1 LAGKNL
7 KGKIRM
13 KNVLRFLA
21 VATLMVFVAY
31 PVDDV
36 VSAVHGTVTKVDSAA
51 KTIVVKTK
59 AGTEQ
64 TVHYTEKTAVWGADK
79 AAEGAK
85 DTYKGVAAGS
95 EVVVQYTE
103 KAGEKSA
110 TEVDKVG
117 KDGMK
122 YVDGTVEKM
131 AADGKTVTVK
141 AADGT
146 EHTFA
151 VAGKGI
157 ATGATK
163 GGKAT
168 VYYTEQG
175 GKQVAHF
182 FEKL

>member
-1 LAGKNL
+1 MKNL
-7 KGKIRM
+7 
-13 KNVLRFLA
+13 LRFLA
-21 VATLMVFVAY
+21 VATLIVSAAY
-31 PVDDV
+31 AADDV
-36 VSAVHGTVTKVDSAA
+36 VSALHGTVTKVDSAS
-51 KTIVVKTK
+51 KTIVVKAK
-59 AGTEQ
+59 DGTEQ

-79 AAEGAK
+79 TAEGAK

-122 YVDGTVEKM
+122 YVDGTVEKV

-151 VAGKGI
+151 VAGKAV
-157 ATGATK
+157 ATSATK

-168 VYYTEQG
+168 VYYTDEG
-175 GKQVAHF
+175 GKMVAHF

>member
-1 LAGKNL
+1 
-7 KGKIRM
+7 M
-13 KNVLRFLA
+13 KNVLRFLT
-21 VATLMVFVAY
+21 VATLIGFAAHAS
-31 PVDDV
+31 DDV
-36 VSAVHGTVTKVDSAA
+36 VSTVHRTVTKVDSAA
-51 KTIVVKTK
+51 KTMVVKTK
-59 AGTEQ
+59 EGTEQ
-64 TVHYTEKTAVWGADK
+64 TVQYTEKSAVWAADK
-79 AAEGAK
+79 TAEGAK
-85 DTYKGVAAGS
+85 DTCKGVAAGS

-110 TEVDKVG
+110 TEVDKAG

-131 AADGKTVTVK
+131 GADGKTVTAK
-141 AADGT
+141 AVDGT

-151 VAGKGI
+151 AAGKGV
-157 ATGATK
+157 AAGATK

-175 GKQVAHF
+175 GKKVAHF